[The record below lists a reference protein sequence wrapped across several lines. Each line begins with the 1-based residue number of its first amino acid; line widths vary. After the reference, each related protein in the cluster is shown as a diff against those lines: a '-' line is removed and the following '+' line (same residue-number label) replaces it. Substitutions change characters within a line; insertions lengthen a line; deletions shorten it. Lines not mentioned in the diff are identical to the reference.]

1 MKTETTIFQLR
12 LIPLDLHEQIRELAH
27 KQGISMNTW
36 LLRAAMKAVISD
48 KLTNDLLDK

>member
-27 KQGISMNTW
+27 RQGISMNTW
-36 LLRAAMKAVISD
+36 LLRAAMKAAVSE
-48 KLTNDLLDK
+48 KLDGETE